1 MSFCLDILGINTLY
15 NINKMASE
23 ESEDPLKIKMT
34 EYLKENFVDANKLG
48 VSTVEGFYTYPNPA
62 YKDDDFLT

>member
-1 MSFCLDILGINTLY
+1 
-15 NINKMASE
+15 MASE